1 MEIQQLQPLLGRGV
15 SRLEASS
22 KDYQS
27 EDRGRLANLEV
38 LPKRL
43 LGWMLPVPLLT
54 RLVVVVVGAGRPL
67 VQRQP
72 QFVQPKRRLQP
83 QD

>member
-43 LGWMLPVPLLT
+43 GWMLPVPLLT